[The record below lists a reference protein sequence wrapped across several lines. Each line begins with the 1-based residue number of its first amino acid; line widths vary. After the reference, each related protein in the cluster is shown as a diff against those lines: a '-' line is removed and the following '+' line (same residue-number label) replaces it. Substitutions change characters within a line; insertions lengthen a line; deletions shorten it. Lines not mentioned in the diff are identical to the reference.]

1 MWWIMHYVW
10 MWWWRI
16 GIHEVWWWHGRH
28 HGMRRMMLW
37 MVHQLHGWWWMWI
50 SSPPWHSWMEM
61 RRRRWW
67 SIGIVH
73 HVWRRRWTTVGIVDH
88 LMRWWQIGRRN
99 SLRLWLVRLRRHRMV
114 AAAAVRLPSCR
125 CGYWGS
131 SIIRTTTAILHFRVR
146 GRWWRCW

>member
-37 MVHQLHGWWWMWI
+37 MVHHLHGWWWMWI
-50 SSPPWHSWMEM
+50 SSPPWHCWMEM
-61 RRRRWW
+61 RRRRW

-73 HVWRRRWTTVGIVDH
+73 HVWRRRWTTVGIVHH

-131 SIIRTTTAILHFRVR
+131 SIIRTTTAILHFHVR
-146 GRWWRCW
+146 GRRWCCW